1 MIKIFITLLML
12 PISWVALVTHAEAP
26 LQEEAYKELKTEW
39 TTDEVKE
46 LVNIY
51 ADKYG
56 VSRATLQSVVSCE
69 SGYNHK
75 AIGDGGKSFGA
86 VQIHNPSHPKIT
98 REQAENAEFAL
109 NFLAENV
116 SKGKGSMWTCYRKL
130 AKV

>member
-1 MIKIFITLLML
+1 MKQIIL
-12 PISWVALVTHAEAP
+12 PVIVFSMSWVLTVAHAEAP
-26 LQEEAYKELKTEW
+26 VQEYTVPEIKTEW

-46 LVNIY
+46 LVNVY

-56 VSRATLQSVVSCE
+56 VSRATLQFVVSCE
-69 SGYNHK
+69 SGYDYK

-86 VQIHNPSHPKIT
+86 VQIHNPSHPTIT
-98 REQAENAEFAL
+98 REQAYDADFAL

-130 AKV
+130 K